1 MDKARIRTLLRSIH
15 QSGGHLDDVD
25 LEDRQLLQQLHDDIE
40 TLLELSSEVP
50 AGHREEVRSGLS
62 GAMDRLEENH
72 PRLTRSIGH
81 IAELLSGL
89 GV

>member
-15 QSGGHLDDVD
+15 ESGGNMDDVD
-25 LEDRQLLQQLHDDIE
+25 LEDRSLLLQLHDDIE

-50 AGHREEVRSGLS
+50 AAHREEVRTGLS
-62 GAMDRLEENH
+62 GAMDRLEKNH
-72 PRLTRSIGH
+72 PVLTRSIGH